1 MMNMYYC
8 FEITLTN
15 GDVEFYNVLDSS
27 RERAFM
33 HAALAY
39 GTWAKTITLTVIMEP
54 A

>member
-1 MMNMYYC
+1 MHQHYC

-15 GDVEFYNVLDSS
+15 GDVEFYNVADTS

-33 HAALAY
+33 HAVLAY
-39 GTWAKTITLTVIMEP
+39 GTWAKTITLTVVMEP